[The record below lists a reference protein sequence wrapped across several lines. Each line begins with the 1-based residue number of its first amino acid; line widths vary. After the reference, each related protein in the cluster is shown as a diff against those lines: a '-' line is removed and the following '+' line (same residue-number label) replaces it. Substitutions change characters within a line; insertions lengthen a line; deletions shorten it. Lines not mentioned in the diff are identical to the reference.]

1 MSRRTLSFVGSPI
14 LVVGLFIW
22 SLWAFSSFPLGPK
35 DVWPLLTGGT
45 RGTMT
50 EIVAQIRLPR
60 ALVALLIGASM
71 GLTGAL
77 MQGVSRNR
85 LASPSLLGVTGG
97 ASLALACT
105 TSGLIAVQIPSSVAA
120 TLGGAVAWCLVLTLG
135 SAFSVDAS
143 RIRLVLAGMTMAAL
157 CSGLTRLVVLLAE
170 ERALGV
176 LNWLAGSLANTD
188 YHDVR
193 LLAPVLLMGVIGS
206 TVVANRLNILALGD
220 EAAQAMGVRI
230 LPLRAFVFAL
240 GCLMTG
246 SCVAVAGPLAFIG
259 LIAPNLA
266 YMLVGADYRFA
277 QPLAALLGAALLLG
291 SDILSRAVAFPSE
304 TPAGAVTALVGAP
317 VFLWIA
323 RRI

>member
-22 SLWAFSSFPLGPK
+22 SLWAFSSFPLGPQ
-35 DVWPLLTGGT
+35 DVWALLTGGP

-193 LLAPVLLMGVIGS
+193 LLAPVLLTGVIGS